1 MKSAKSKL
9 TKKTGEKEKA
19 EKFVDKKHE
28 NICEKLQ
35 VFIDRITSSQ
45 KIKLGKID
53 SNRLLLGT
61 DNFEMPIEILE
72 EAKGRILESKI
83 KWDGKYK
90 KASEKLSKAEVNL
103 KPLVDS
109 IQIISEHLQP
119 LKAKSDEIEVHR
131 KAKRDVDRREKT
143 LEEKKEEARTL
154 VDSLNKIIK
163 DMNGFQ
169 LNRANSAIKPCQK
182 QMNELFQKIAA
193 NPDYDM
199 LEVKAEIK
207 RDKVQYDLTASSS
220 KYSSLGDRVGHVLSE
235 GNFTAASLSLLL
247 SLIKGDEHRLGFLL
261 LDDPGQGF
269 DDDTMERFART
280 ITEIK
285 DVPQMVVLTHQ
296 EKLASVLE
304 ENGAVRRDWGR
315 WEGGRIH
322 GS

>member
-1 MKSAKSKL
+1 NFLKTIITSNKKWKAHRKEFIRIAKNGKIDLGKINSEWTELNQKVEAARREKKECIEDKEFLEQAYEHLKYHHGEDSCPLCEKKHSRKKLIEKIEMKIGEEKSQGITNAENKMKSAKSKL

-119 LKAKSDEIEVHR
+119 LKAKSDEIEV
-131 KAKRDVDRREKT
+131 
-143 LEEKKEEARTL
+143 
-154 VDSLNKIIK
+154 
-163 DMNGFQ
+163 
-169 LNRANSAIKPCQK
+169 
-182 QMNELFQKIAA
+182 
-193 NPDYDM
+193 
-199 LEVKAEIK
+199 
-207 RDKVQYDLTASSS
+207 
-220 KYSSLGDRVGHVLSE
+220 
-235 GNFTAASLSLLL
+235 
-247 SLIKGDEHRLGFLL
+247 
-261 LDDPGQGF
+261 
-269 DDDTMERFART
+269 
-280 ITEIK
+280 
-285 DVPQMVVLTHQ
+285 
-296 EKLASVLE
+296 
-304 ENGAVRRDWGR
+304 
-315 WEGGRIH
+315 
-322 GS
+322 